1 DLLQLINDIL
11 DLSKI
16 EAGKIE
22 LSIEEVRIDTIATD
36 LKQLFSVV
44 ASEKKIQYETI
55 FDTGLPAIIKTEKQR
70 IEQVLKNLLS
80 NAF

>member
-1 DLLQLINDIL
+1 ADNNTQNLTAKQIEYANIIHKSGTDLLQLINDIL

-55 FDTGLPAIIKTEKQR
+55 FDTG
-70 IEQVLKNLLS
+70 
-80 NAF
+80 